1 MTQLLYKWS
10 RGKSR
15 ASALRCVLTG
25 APQAVACLL
34 QDIKNS
40 QKYCFFIY
48 EIFTLSLFLKGKVM
62 EKMKNI
68 TIKVD
73 EKDWEIFKIITKKIL
88 GSDASKEIR
97 KFIKYMNNKYDLEI
111 IKYSAT
117 LKEIKEIKEL
127 EKEIKNSSNASNK
140 QK

>member
-1 MTQLLYKWS
+1 
-10 RGKSR
+10 
-15 ASALRCVLTG
+15 
-25 APQAVACLL
+25 
-34 QDIKNS
+34 
-40 QKYCFFIY
+40 
-48 EIFTLSLFLKGKVM
+48 M

-88 GSDASKEIR
+88 GSDASNEIR

-127 EKEIKNSSNASNK
+127 EKEIKNSSNTSNK